1 MVNRTKLKLL
11 YNICVAL
18 YAAIIRLI
26 APFHRKARQWSR
38 GRKGLIERLKA
49 EIGEGDRI
57 VWIHSSS
64 LGEFEQGRPIVD
76 YIKAHYPE
84 YKILLT
90 FFSPSGYEMRKN
102 YPNADYVFY
111 IPVDT
116 RRRVRKFLDVVAP
129 EVVIFVKNEFWLNML
144 AELQRRNIRTYL
156 ASAIFRRNSIFF
168 SIFGDIWRKALR
180 SFDTLFVQDEG
191 SKALLAEIGVENVE
205 VAGDT
210 RFDRVITI
218 AEEAQRVEV
227 VEQFKGNGRLFVAG
241 STWGPDEDILLPL
254 INENPD
260 IKFVVAPHEMNE
272 SRIERILR
280 EVKGGA
286 VRYTQLPSSFSDKQ
300 VLILDTIGL
309 LSRVYSSAEW
319 AYVGGGFGVGIHNT
333 LEAAVYGM
341 PVAFGPKYR
350 KFKEARDLIELG
362 AGRSVSSAE
371 ELKVWFDEL
380 KNDADY
386 LARLAALAKVYVG
399 QHRGV
404 TERIIEKIKL

>member
-1 MVNRTKLKLL
+1 MKLL